1 MSAADKGIMQ
11 IGYNYSARRE
21 PIKYIVVHDTGNT
34 SKGADAMAHY
44 NYFNGGNRK
53 SSADFFADD
62 KRALCVNDYYKY
74 YSWHCG
80 DGNGKYG
87 ITNSNS
93 VGVEMCIN
101 ADGNREMALKNTA
114 ALVRELMSELN
125 IPIERVVRH
134 YDASRKNCPASMS
147 KNGWSEWYEF
157 KEMLKGGDLTMT
169 QYEELK
175 AEISR
180 LQAAVNKLNGKM
192 IYNYVDKNM
201 PEWARPTI
209 QKMMDRGFL
218 QGDENGCLGLTDE
231 LLRVFVTN
239 DRAGMY
245 DHRWDGK
252 SE

>member
-11 IGYNYSARRE
+11 IGYNYSVRRE

-53 SSADFFADD
+53 SSADFFVDD
-62 KRALCVNDYYKY
+62 KQALCVNDYYKY

-93 VGVEMCIN
+93 VGVEICLN

-114 ALVRELMSELN
+114 ALVRGLMSELN

-147 KNGWSEWYEF
+147 ENGWAEWYEF

-180 LQAAVNKLNGKM
+180 LQAEVNKLNGKM

-209 QKMMDRGFL
+209 QKMMNKGFL
-218 QGDENGCLGLTDE
+218 KGDENGCLGLTDE

-252 SE
+252 SK